1 MTTQKLYY
9 VEAFDQQFPLTE
21 EQVKKSKYLE
31 SALGLT
37 GFKKSNNVAKL
48 DFDNDVR
55 LAFDY
60 IYNTLINGMYQPI
73 QKDDVYGILILEHFL
88 IVPLVLTYVK
98 EFLDRSNYDINY
110 YTELYTSNFP
120 YSKDITDI
128 LENKILNKTTNADE
142 IPDKLL
148 DKLLNKVGVKKDI
161 TDILENKT
169 TNAYEIPDKLLDKLL
184 NKVGVKNVL
193 NIFIKK
199 NNTLKYKLQTVNT
212 ALEMKSPTY
221 WEDYSDYTS
230 DTRWNYNETI
240 RENMDK
246 FIDID
251 KFLEE
256 AESSHN
262 FYEVVALAKL
272 NSSTHTSVL
281 ESEKFAKLFKFLVK
295 HKLVDS
301 LKNIDEDI
309 IEQAEEYISEETYDE
324 YTKLI
329 NEHP

>member
-128 LENKILNKTTNADE
+128 LENKILNKTTNAD
-142 IPDKLL
+142 
-148 DKLLNKVGVKKDI
+148 
-161 TDILENKT
+161 
-169 TNAYEIPDKLLDKLL
+169 EIPDKLLDKLL